1 MEPWLF
7 DLALIAAGFFAGLVD
22 AMVGGGGLIQV
33 PALVALFPFAAP
45 ASIMGTSKFAG
56 VFGTAAAFIQY
67 ARRIALPK
75 RALLIA
81 SLTAGVGAVT
91 GAWLLTKISRA
102 QFDLLL
108 PILLTGIFIY
118 TLVRKDLG
126 QTHAPKF
133 QGGKLDAASAGT
145 GVTLGLYDGFFGP
158 GTGSFLVFI
167 YVRVFGFDFVHASAM
182 AKGVNVACNAFALVF
197 FIALGHLLWPNA
209 VWLAVAN
216 LAGGILGSH
225 LALRYGSVWMRRVF
239 MVVVAA
245 LILNMLRKYFSAG

>member
-1 MEPWLF
+1 LQPGLL
-7 DLALIAAGFFAGLVD
+7 DLALLAAGFFAGLVD

-33 PALVALFPFAAP
+33 PALVGLFPFAAP

-56 VFGTAAAFIQY
+56 VFGTFAAFIQY
-67 ARRIALPK
+67 ARRINLPK

-81 SLTAGVGAVT
+81 SLTAGVGAMT
-91 GAWLLTKISRA
+91 GAWLLTQISKK

-108 PILLTGIFIY
+108 PVLLSGIFVY

-126 QTHAPKF
+126 QNHAPRF
-133 QGGKLDAASAGT
+133 SGGKLTAASAAT
-145 GVTLGLYDGFFGP
+145 GATLGLYDGFFGP

-167 YVRVFGFDFVHASAM
+167 YVRIFGFDFLHASAM

-197 FIALGHLLWPNA
+197 FISFGHLLWPQA

-216 LAGGILGSH
+216 LAGGIAGSH

-239 MVVVAA
+239 MVVVAG
-245 LILNMLRKYFSAG
+245 LILNMLRKFFLPS

>member
-1 MEPWLF
+1 M
-7 DLALIAAGFFAGLVD
+7 VD

-45 ASIMGTSKFAG
+45 ASLMGTSKFAG
-56 VFGTAAAFIQY
+56 IFGTAAAFIQY

-81 SLTAGVGAVT
+81 SLTAGIGAVT
-91 GAWLLTKISRA
+91 GAWLLTKISRS
-102 QFDLLL
+102 QFDFLL

-118 TLVRKDLG
+118 TLVRKNLG
-126 QTHAPKF
+126 QVHAPRF
-133 QGGKLDAASAGT
+133 HYGKLDAASAAT
-145 GVTLGLYDGFFGP
+145 GATLGLYDGFFGP

-182 AKGVNVACNAFALVF
+182 AKGVNVACNGFALVF
-197 FIALGHLLWPNA
+197 FIALGHMLWPDA
-209 VWLAVAN
+209 IWLAVAN
-216 LAGGILGSH
+216 LAGGIVGSH

-239 MVVVAA
+239 IVVVAV
-245 LILNMLRKYFSAG
+245 LILNMLRTYFSG